1 MKKENGF
8 YFGLNEVKSK
18 NIIMSYNEKISHK
31 KNEIILGTSGGG
43 MGFIHKIEQIKNLE
57 R

>member
-18 NIIMSYNEKISHK
+18 NIIMSYDEKISHK

>member
-18 NIIMSYNEKISHK
+18 NIIMSYDEKKSYK
-31 KNEIILGTSGGG
+31 KNEMIIGTIGGG
-43 MGFIHKIEQIKNLE
+43 MGFAHKIEQIKNSE
-57 R
+57 K

>member
-18 NIIMSYNEKISHK
+18 NIIMSYDEKISHK
-31 KNEIILGTSGGG
+31 KNEIILGTCGGG

>member
-18 NIIMSYNEKISHK
+18 NIIMSYDEKKSYK
-31 KNEIILGTSGGG
+31 KNEMIIGTIGGG
-43 MGFIHKIEQIKNLE
+43 MGVAHKIEQIKNSE
-57 R
+57 K